1 MSITNEEV
9 KKIAKLSRL
18 NFSEEEYTNFQTQL
32 SNIMAM
38 IDKISEAD
46 TENVEPLTSVNNSNL
61 RMREDKCDALE
72 NVEGLFSN
80 APGKT
85 SELAKEIK
93 CFIVPKVIE

>member
-18 NFSEEEYTNFQTQL
+18 SFSEEEYKNFQTQL

-38 IDKISEAD
+38 INKISEAD

-61 RMREDKCDALE
+61 RMREDECTE
-72 NVEGLFSN
+72 IERVEELFSN
-80 APGKT
+80 APGKE